1 MKFVQKCSNALTIHL
16 GNVHL
21 TFWQRAMASVG
32 RVEAHY
38 TNEGKG
44 TYASATL
51 WGYMVSAQLPVAL
64 PKRAIGS
71 VNLDWARHRA
81 PCKLKLRKGTR
92 TGRFVA
98 RVFAWGLTFPEV
110 QEAIVAQFVNN
121 TTPMCGVLSKAVR
134 DAVEDR
140 STIDAENVEGLGR
153 MIEEHVSTAL
163 DEHDRNF
170 EVDADSIKG
179 IEEAIED
186 VLKNEDVRRDIVGEV
201 VSELVDRLRS

>member
-38 TNEGKG
+38 TDEGKG

-121 TTPMCGVLSKAVR
+121 ATPMCSALNKAVS
-134 DAVEDR
+134 DAIEDR
-140 STIDAENVEGLGR
+140 TTIDAENVEGLSR
-153 MIEEHVSTAL
+153 MIDENVSAAL
-163 DEHDRNF
+163 DEHDRSF
-170 EVDADSIKG
+170 EIDADSVKG
-179 IEEAIED
+179 IEQAIED

-201 VSELVDRLRS
+201 VSELADRLRG